1 MKTFLSVHQDVIVG
15 TLSTFDRLIFKGHLS
30 GFYAKGAFAHYLNSQ
45 HILLKD
51 FAAYA
56 EMTTAELKAQAQQ
69 VAAAARRPYIY
80 LASASTAASGH
91 SKEAQAR
98 AIAER
103 DGLTDGLICVF
114 AAVEPCSTFTVRGN
128 HQTQRLEVVR
138 ENRKCLHFYFYYLDR
153 EFGFMHVRLQSWFPF
168 SLQLYINGREWLARQ
183 LDQRCIAYQRYDN
196 KLTQVDDLPTAQA

>member
-1 MKTFLSVHQDVIVG
+1 MKTFLSVHQDMIVG
-15 TLSTFDRLIFKGHLS
+15 TLSTFDRLIFKGYLS
-30 GFYAKGAFAHYLNSQ
+30 GFYAQGAFARFLNSQ

-56 EMTTAELKAQAQQ
+56 EKTTAELKAQAQQ
-69 VAAAARRPYIY
+69 VAATAQRPYIY

-103 DGLTDGLICVF
+103 DGLTEGLICVF

-138 ENRKCLHFYFYYLDR
+138 ENRKCLHFYFYSLDR

-168 SLQLYINGREWLARQ
+168 TLQIRFASMAASG
-183 LDQRCIAYQRYDN
+183 
-196 KLTQVDDLPTAQA
+196 